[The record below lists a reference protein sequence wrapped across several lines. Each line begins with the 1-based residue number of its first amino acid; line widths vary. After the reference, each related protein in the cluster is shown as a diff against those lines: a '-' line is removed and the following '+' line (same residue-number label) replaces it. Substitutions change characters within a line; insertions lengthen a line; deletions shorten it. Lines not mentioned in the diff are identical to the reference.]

1 MKLLLV
7 FAADDNCNIIS
18 RSISPLGFEMIRYRQ
33 VLKAMDNIDEIN
45 PSAIVVSARDF
56 PRHWKFLVQFV
67 RTERANE
74 ICPIVILKGGN
85 FSTEETTSAYF
96 LGVSGVIDDSLN
108 SPAEISRLKN
118 ILSHC
123 APNGAAPNGAAPNG
137 AAPLEEKRKHRR
149 FHAEPWHRACIL
161 AVNRREKSLVAGD
174 VENISSGGLAFVPA
188 NGAAPIGDASLNDQ
202 FNECSLRLGDSILS
216 PVCRLV
222 RAGEKPALEFASF
235 PEGEQRI
242 FEQFI
247 HQLAMSN

>member
-18 RSISPLGFEMIRYRQ
+18 RSVSQLGFEMIRYRQ

-56 PRHWKFLVQFV
+56 PRHWKFLVQLV

-74 ICPIVILKGGN
+74 TCPIVILKGGN

-108 SPAEISRLKN
+108 SPAGINRLQD

-123 APNGAAPNGAAPNG
+123 APNGAAPLGAP
-137 AAPLEEKRKHRR
+137 PLSEKRKHRR
-149 FHAEPWHRACIL
+149 FHIEPWHRASIL
-161 AVNRREKSLVAGD
+161 TVNRREKTLVTGD
-174 VENISSGGLAFVPA
+174 IENISAGGFAFYPVNSP
-188 NGAAPIGDASLNDQ
+188 PMGDASLNCQ
-202 FNECSLRLGDSILS
+202 FDECSLRLGDSIIS
-216 PVCRLV
+216 PICNLV
-222 RAGEKPALEFASF
+222 RSGEKPAMKFVSF
-235 PEGEQRI
+235 PESEEPVFGH
-242 FEQFI
+242 FL
-247 HQLAMSN
+247 HQLALSN